1 MKQTKA
7 KPKKAKKMR
16 KGRNT
21 QSLPKIHG
29 SPERPREDED
39 DTNNSPQLL
48 GEIDSVSS
56 NGKET
61 SIERKLSKPKPKKLK
76 PIKRKTKKV
85 NNLIPIS
92 ITSADVHVE
101 PERKVLY

>member
-1 MKQTKA
+1 
-7 KPKKAKKMR
+7 MR
-16 KGRNT
+16 RNRNT

-29 SPERPREDED
+29 SPEKNRPED
-39 DTNNSPQLL
+39 DGINGSPQLL

-56 NGKET
+56 DAKES
-61 SIERKLSKPKPKKLK
+61 SIERRFTKPKPKKLK
-76 PIKRKTKKV
+76 PLKRKNKSNFPNNSLEV

-101 PERKVLY
+101 PER